1 MNFIFS
7 SLKPIRSSVDAHGMP
22 VRMRISAGTVSDSSQ
37 ALELIEGIKAEHL
50 LANKGYDSNE
60 LVKAALERGMNPVIP
75 PRRNR
80 KEQRAYDSYLYRL
93 RHLVENEFNE
103 LKQWRAVATRYAK
116 KASSYLANCQI
127 RAIAIWAKVI

>member
-1 MNFIFS
+1 MT
-7 SLKPIRSSVDAHGMP
+7 
-22 VRMRISAGTVSDSSQ
+22 AGTVADSSQ
-37 ALELIEGIKAEHL
+37 AFALIEGIAAEHL
-50 LANKGYDSNE
+50 LADKGYDSNDF
-60 LVKAALERGMNPVIP
+60 VKAVLERGMNPVIP

-80 KEQRAYDSYLYRL
+80 KEQREYDSYLYGL

>member
-1 MNFIFS
+1 
-7 SLKPIRSSVDAHGMP
+7 MP
-22 VRMRISAGTVSDSSQ
+22 VRMRVSAGTVSDGSQ
-37 ALELIEGIKAEHL
+37 ALELIEGIEAEYL
-50 LANKGYDSNE
+50 LADKGYDSNA

-80 KEQRAYDSYLYRL
+80 KEQREYDSYLYGL
-93 RHLVENEFNE
+93 RHLVENGFCQFKE
-103 LKQWRAVATRYAK
+103 WRGIAMRYAK

>member
-1 MNFIFS
+1 M
-7 SLKPIRSSVDAHGMP
+7 DAHGLP
-22 VRMRISAGTVSDSSQ
+22 VRIRVTAGTVADSSQ
-37 ALELIEGIKAEHL
+37 AFALIEGIAAEHL
-50 LANKGYDSNE
+50 LADKGYDSNDF
-60 LVKAALERGMNPVIP
+60 VKAVLERGMNPVIP

-80 KEQRAYDSYLYRL
+80 KEQREYDSYLYGL